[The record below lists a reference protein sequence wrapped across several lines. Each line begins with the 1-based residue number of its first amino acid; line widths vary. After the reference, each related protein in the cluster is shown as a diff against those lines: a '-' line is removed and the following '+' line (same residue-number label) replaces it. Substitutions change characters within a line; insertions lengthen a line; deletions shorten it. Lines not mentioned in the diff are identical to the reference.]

1 MEQSRILLV
10 FTNSHIALFWIPK
23 IGLISLFLLSD
34 NSRTV
39 GYVFG
44 KSRRLCMVCLFWKYC
59 AVLEWKKSVLEIFCR
74 IRTEKNPAT
83 FHLHGPAQFFIF
95 FASQFECQQ
104 IYVWSIP
111 KMSYITHSLKLYAL
125 CLQPLQHMLRL
136 FKCSYLLHCEFKI
149 GSRCI

>member
-44 KSRRLCMVCLFWKYC
+44 KSRGLCMVCLFWKYC
-59 AVLEWKKSVLEIFCR
+59 AELEWKKSVLEIFCR
-74 IRTEKNPAT
+74 IRTGKKSYHFPST
-83 FHLHGPAQFFIF
+83 RSCTIF
-95 FASQFECQQ
+95 YIFCFT
-104 IYVWSIP
+104 IW
-111 KMSYITHSLKLYAL
+111 MSANL
-125 CLQPLQHMLRL
+125 CLVHPKNVLYNTFLEIVRIVFTTIATNAPSVLIQ
-136 FKCSYLLHCEFKI
+136 LLASLWI
-149 GSRCI
+149 QDR